1 MLLVVGGI
9 KGGSGKTTIATNLA
23 ICRAL
28 LGKNVWLIDA
38 DEQGSTMDWAK
49 QREVNLENLFV
60 DAIHGKNIL
69 KRLSNRED
77 NRWWDDII
85 IDTGGRDTVSQ
96 RAALVSCDVFLA
108 PFRPRSLDIWTIP
121 TLKLLNDEIRQVN
134 RKFRAFSVLNQCEPR
149 GSDKES
155 VRKIMEDSGIDC
167 LKGELGYRKAF
178 SDASTFG
185 LGVIELKTADDKSR
199 KEILILHDDIYKGNM
214 LNTYKSHGKDI

>member
-9 KGGSGKTTIATNLA
+9 KGGTGKTTVSTNLA
-23 ICRAL
+23 VCRSL
-28 LGKNVWLIDA
+28 LGKKVLFIDA
-38 DEQGSTMDWAK
+38 DEQGSGLDWCN
-49 QREVNLENLFV
+49 QRNMPPEFALTSCALSGKKILSFLE
-60 DAIHGKNIL
+60 KNKDL
-69 KRLSNRED
+69 Y
-77 NRWWDDII
+77 DDII

-96 RAALVSCDVFLA
+96 RAALISCDVFLA

-121 TLKLLNDEIRQVN
+121 TLKQLNDEIRQVN
-134 RKFRAFSVLNQCEPR
+134 RKFRALAVLNQCEPR

-178 SDASTFG
+178 SDACSFG